1 MLGTVKHSKYKNT
14 GILFELLVRQIT
26 ADTLSGGKS
35 QAMDLLKKYFVKS
48 ELGKEYKLFETL
60 LKAGKLSEGRANLL
74 VETLVEA
81 SKKLNKSALRR
92 EKYNLIKEIK
102 QHYNF
107 EEFFKTKLPN
117 YKIQAAF
124 SVLLEAYG
132 GAEMVDP
139 NQIVQNKVTLLEHLT
154 AKQVDTSK
162 VQADLLE
169 EFGSYDKDLRI
180 LTYKILLEKFNGK
193 YANLNEQQRNILQ
206 QYVTS
211 VDSAPKLRNFY
222 NSRIVE
228 VKKELAK
235 AAKRVNNQVVKIKI
249 QEVAKFANEVEKT
262 TQVTNDNIVNLLQYY
277 ELLQELSNVY
287 E

>member
-1 MLGTVKHSKYKNT
+1 
-14 GILFELLVRQIT
+14 
-26 ADTLSGGKS
+26 LSGGKS

-60 LKAGKLSEGRANLL
+60 LKASKLTEGKANLL
-74 VETLVEA
+74 VETLIET
-81 SKKLNKSALRR
+81 SKRLNKSALRR

-102 QHYNF
+102 QHYNL

-117 YKIQAAF
+117 YKVQAAF
-124 SVLLEAYG
+124 SVLLEVYG
-132 GAEMVDP
+132 GSDLTDP
-139 NQIVQNKVTLLEHLT
+139 NQIVQNKITLLEHLT
-154 AKQVDTSK
+154 AKQVDGSK
-162 VQADLLE
+162 VQADLIE

-193 YANLNEQQRNILQ
+193 YANLNERQKEILQ

-222 NSRIVE
+222 NNRIVE

-235 AAKRVNNQVVKIKI
+235 AITRISDKVIKIKLE
-249 QEVAKFANEVEKT
+249 EVAKFANEVDKT
-262 TQVTNDNIVNLLQYY
+262 SQVSNDNIVNLLQYY
-277 ELLQELSNVY
+277 ELIQEITNTY
-287 E
+287 G